1 MKTIN
6 KLLIVVIFTLC
17 VLIGLKKSK
26 TFNKL
31 FHEYVYNANISFMSI
46 NTWYENIFGTS
57 IPFKD
62 FLSAEPVFSE
72 ELVYSEKKEYLDGL
86 ELIVTDEYLVP
97 ALDNG
102 LVLFIGEKEGYGNVV
117 IIENGDGIDI
127 WYGNIN
133 SNVKLY
139 DYVSKGE
146 LIGSTNGDKLYV
158 VYEKNGTIL
167 NYEDHF

>member
-1 MKTIN
+1 
-6 KLLIVVIFTLC
+6 
-17 VLIGLKKSK
+17 
-26 TFNKL
+26 
-31 FHEYVYNANISFMSI
+31 MSI
-46 NTWYENIFGTS
+46 NSWYESIFGTS

-62 FLSAEPVFSE
+62 FLNTEPVFSE
-72 ELVYSEKKEYLDGL
+72 KLVYLEKCEYLDGL
-86 ELIVTDEYLVP
+86 ELTVSNEYLVP

-117 IIENGDGIDI
+117 IIENGDGINV

-139 DYVSKGE
+139 DYVNSGE
-146 LIGSTNGDKLYV
+146 LIGSTINDKLYI

-167 NYEDHF
+167 NYEEHF

>member
-1 MKTIN
+1 M
-6 KLLIVVIFTLC
+6 
-17 VLIGLKKSK
+17 
-26 TFNKL
+26 
-31 FHEYVYNANISFMSI
+31 YNANISFMSI

-62 FLSAEPVFSE
+62 LLSAEPVFSE

-158 VYEKNGTIL
+158 VYEKNGIIL

>member
-1 MKTIN
+1 
-6 KLLIVVIFTLC
+6 
-17 VLIGLKKSK
+17 
-26 TFNKL
+26 
-31 FHEYVYNANISFMSI
+31 MSI

-62 FLSAEPVFSE
+62 LLSAEPVFSE

-146 LIGSTNGDKLYV
+146 LIGSANGDKLYV